1 MIVVSVLYPNGP
13 KARFDIDYYTRTHMP
28 MVQQRLGAPLRRM
41 AVEHGLAGGAP
52 DSPPPFLASGHLY
65 FDSLEA
71 FQGAFA
77 PHAAAIMAD
86 IPNYTNT
93 QPVIQIA
100 ELRV

>member
-13 KARFDIDYYTRTHMP
+13 QARFDIDYYTRTHMP

>member
-13 KARFDIDYYTRTHMP
+13 QARFDIDYYTRTHMP

-52 DSPPPFLASGHLY
+52 GSPPPFLASGHLY

-86 IPNYTNT
+86 IPNYTNP
-93 QPVIQIA
+93 QPVIQIG
-100 ELRV
+100 ELRM

>member
-13 KARFDIDYYTRTHMP
+13 EARFDIDYYIRTHMP
-28 MVQQRLGAPLRRM
+28 MVQQRLGASVRRM
-41 AVEHGLAGGAP
+41 AAEHGLAGGAP
-52 DSPPPFLASGHLY
+52 GAPPPFLAAGHLY

-93 QPVIQIA
+93 QPVIQIG
-100 ELRV
+100 ELRL